1 MRFRVIVLLATLTL
15 SSWATAHGGHPEP
28 VSDNKARAIAVSIA
42 HRFAGKDPQLGFG
55 EMSTSWTKVG
65 LKQSEVIKKGDG
77 YLIVKIDNPDE
88 ESDLYILMDA
98 AGEVYDANLTGAFE
112 GL

>member
-1 MRFRVIVLLATLTL
+1 
-15 SSWATAHGGHPEP
+15 
-28 VSDNKARAIAVSIA
+28 
-42 HRFAGKDPQLGFG
+42 
-55 EMSTSWTKVG
+55 MSTSWTKVG
-65 LKQSEVIKKGDG
+65 LIQSEVIRKGDG